1 MLKLSIRK
9 IGVIS
14 RTYRHLD
21 RYQQILRVLFKYGF
35 QDFVELLKIEQY
47 IEIGL
52 QLISRKNR
60 EQIEKFTRVERVR
73 MALEELGPTFIK
85 LGQLLSTRPD
95 LVPLEYVREL
105 SKLQDEVPPFSYK
118 EVREV
123 VKAETGKF
131 PEDLFQSFE
140 QASQAAGSIGQVHR
154 ALLRSGEEVVIKVQ
168 RPGIREIIEVD
179 IEIMLHL
186 ASLMENHL
194 EAVEVLQPIRI
205 VEEFARTIET
215 EIDYLAEASHIDRFA
230 GLFLTDKTIYIPKV
244 FHQLTTER
252 ILTMEYIDGIKA
264 SDVDRLFGQED
275 YDPQLLAERGALLI
289 FKQIFVHGFFHA
301 DPHPGNIFF
310 LPNNIVCYLDFGMM
324 GRLSNKDQEDVTDLI
339 VAVVQRDEK
348 KAGNALLKI
357 TNFQKEP
364 DRRELDRDL
373 AEFMDRHLYQSLQQ
387 LEVGKLLQHLLE
399 IVSRYG
405 LQLKPEFFLL
415 IKALSSV
422 ESIGLMLNPE
432 FEIVQYAEPFIRRIQ
447 SNRLSPKRLAG
458 DAIEA
463 GAEFLGLLKETPGEV
478 RAILKQAREGKIK
491 IEFEHKGLDKMFFI
505 HDRISNRI
513 AFAIVLASLIVASSL
528 IVLADIPPKWHAIPI
543 IGLTG
548 FVVAAFMGFWLLVS
562 ILRHGKM

>member
-35 QDFVELLKIEQY
+35 QDFVEILKIEQY

-52 QLISRKNR
+52 QLISRKRR
-60 EQIEKFTRVERVR
+60 EQIEKFTREERVR

-95 LVPLEYVREL
+95 LVPLEYVQEL

-123 VKAETGKF
+123 VKTETGKF

-140 QASQAAGSIGQVHR
+140 QASLAAGSIGQVHR
-154 ALLRSGEEVVIKVQ
+154 ALLKSGEEVVVKVQ

-186 ASLMENHL
+186 ASLMANNL

-230 GLFLTDKTIYIPKV
+230 GLFLTDKTIYVPKV
-244 FHQLTTER
+244 FHELTTER
-252 ILTMEYIDGIKA
+252 ILTMEYVDGIKA
-264 SDVDRLFGQED
+264 SDIDRLHDQED
-275 YDPQLLAERGALLI
+275 CDPQLLAERGALLI

-310 LPNNIVCYLDFGMM
+310 LPNNIICYLDFGMM
-324 GRLSNKDQEDVTDLI
+324 GRISNKDQEDFTDLI

-373 AEFMDRHLYQSLQQ
+373 AEFMDRHLYQPLQQ
-387 LEVGKLLQHLLE
+387 LEVGKLLQHLLQ
-399 IVSRYG
+399 ILSRYG

-415 IKALSSV
+415 IKALNSV
-422 ESIGLMLNPE
+422 ESVGLMLNPE

-447 SNRLSPKRLAG
+447 SNRLTPKRLAG

-463 GAEFLGLLKETPGEV
+463 GAEFLGLLKETPGEI
-478 RAILKQAREGKIK
+478 RAIIKQAREGKIK
-491 IEFEHKGLDKMFFI
+491 IEFEHKGLEKMFFI

-528 IVLADIPPKWHAIPI
+528 IVLADIPPKWHEIPI

>member
-21 RYQQILRVLFKYGF
+21 RYQQILRIFFKYGF
-35 QDFVELLKIEQY
+35 QDFIELLRIEQY

-52 QLISRKNR
+52 QLISRKR
-60 EQIEKFTRVERVR
+60 RDQIEKFTRAERGR

-95 LVPLEYVREL
+95 LVPLEYVQEL
-105 SKLQDEVPPFSYK
+105 AKLQDEVPPFSYEEVK
-118 EVREV
+118 EIVQ
-123 VKAETGKF
+123 AETGKF
-131 PEDLFQSFE
+131 PEDLFLSFD
-140 QASQAAGSIGQVHR
+140 QTPLAAGSIGQVHR
-154 ALLRSGEEVVIKVQ
+154 ALLKSGEEVVVKVQ

-194 EAVEVLQPIRI
+194 TEVEALRPTRI
-205 VEEFARTIET
+205 VEEFARTIEK
-215 EIDYLAEASHIDRFA
+215 EIDYFTEAAHIDRFA
-230 GLFLTDKTIYIPKV
+230 GLFLTDETIYVPKV
-244 FHQLTTER
+244 FHELTTER
-252 ILTMEYIDGIKA
+252 LLTMEYIDGIKA
-264 SDVDRLFGQED
+264 SEIDLLRDQEE
-275 YDPQLLAERGALLI
+275 YDLQLLAKRGALLI
-289 FKQIFVHGFFHA
+289 LKQVFEHGFFHA

-310 LPNNIVCYLDFGMM
+310 LPNNIICYLDFGMM
-324 GRLSNKDQEDVTDLI
+324 GRISKKDQEDFTDLI
-339 VAVVQRDEK
+339 VAVVQRDER

-357 TNFQKEP
+357 TNFREDP
-364 DRRELDRDL
+364 DRNELDRDL
-373 AEFMDRHLYQSLQQ
+373 AEFMDRHLYQSLQH
-387 LEVGKLLQHLLE
+387 LEVGKLLLQLLD
-399 IVSRYG
+399 IVAKYG
-405 LQLKPEFFLL
+405 IQLKPEFFLL

-422 ESIGLMLNPE
+422 EGVGLRLDPE
-432 FEIVQYAEPFIRRIQ
+432 FEIVKYAEPFIRRIQ
-447 SNRLSPKRLAG
+447 LSRLNPKRLAG
-458 DAIEA
+458 EVIEV
-463 GAEFLGLLKETPGEV
+463 GTEFLGLLKETPGEV

-491 IEFEHKGLDKMFFI
+491 IEFEHKGLEKMFFI

-528 IVLADIPPKWHAIPI
+528 IVLADIPPQWHEIPI

-548 FVVAAFMGFWLLVS
+548 FVVAAFMGFWLLIS

>member
-9 IGVIS
+9 IGVIG

-21 RYQQILRVLFKYGF
+21 RYQQILRVFFKYGF
-35 QDFVELLKIEQY
+35 QDFVELLRIEQY

-52 QLISRKNR
+52 QLISRKRR
-60 EQIEKFTRVERVR
+60 EQIEKFTRAERVR

-95 LVPLEYVREL
+95 LVPLEYVQEL
-105 SKLQDEVPPFSYK
+105 SKLQDKVPPFSY
-118 EVREV
+118 EEAREII
-123 VKAETGKF
+123 KAETGKF
-131 PEDLFQSFE
+131 PEDLFQHFE
-140 QASQAAGSIGQVHR
+140 KAPLAAGSIGQVHQ
-154 ALLRSGEEVVIKVQ
+154 ALLKNGEEVVVKVQ

-179 IEIMLHL
+179 IEILLHL
-186 ASLMENHL
+186 ASLTENHL
-194 EAVEVLQPIRI
+194 EEIEVHQPTKI
-205 VEEFARTIET
+205 VEEFARVIEK

-230 GLFLTDKTIYIPKV
+230 GLFLTDETIYVPKV
-244 FHQLTTER
+244 FHELTTER

-264 SDVDRLFGQED
+264 SEIDRLLCQED
-275 YDPQLLAERGALLI
+275 YDLRLLAERGALLI
-289 FKQIFVHGFFHA
+289 LKQVFVHGFFHA

-324 GRLSNKDQEDVTDLI
+324 GRISNKDQENFTDLI
-339 VAVVQRDEK
+339 MAVVQRDER

-357 TNFQKEP
+357 TNFRKEP
-364 DRRELDRDL
+364 DRAELDRDL

-387 LEVGKLLQHLLE
+387 LEVGKLLHQLLE
-399 IVSRYG
+399 IISRYG
-405 LQLKPEFFLL
+405 IQLKPEFFLL
-415 IKALSSV
+415 MKALSSV
-422 ESIGLMLNPE
+422 ESVGLMLDPE
-432 FEIVQYAEPFIRRIQ
+432 FEIVTHAEPFIRRIQ
-447 SNRLSPKRLAG
+447 SSRLSPKRIAG

-463 GAEFLGLLKETPGEV
+463 GAEFLGLLKETPREV

-491 IEFEHKGLDKMFFI
+491 IEFEHKGLEKMFFI

-528 IVLADIPPKWHAIPI
+528 IVLAGIPPKWNEIPI
-543 IGLTG
+543 IGITG
-548 FVVAAFMGFWLLVS
+548 FIVAAIMGFWLLVS